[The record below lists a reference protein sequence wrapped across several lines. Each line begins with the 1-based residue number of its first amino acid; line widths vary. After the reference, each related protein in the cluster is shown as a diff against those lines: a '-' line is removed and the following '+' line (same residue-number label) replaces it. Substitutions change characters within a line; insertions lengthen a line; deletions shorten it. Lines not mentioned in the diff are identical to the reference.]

1 MLVVCN
7 SCVPVPPLQSKA
19 IEFLWLD
26 RFWRDNCFQVQ
37 LTLLSVTL
45 PGSLPHLLTIPVQC
59 NLTSPL
65 HAPLQAHSLQPSN
78 LSHDFS
84 SIQPVCAV
92 HPLQPY
98 LCSHPCPHH
107 ILCVPPS
114 HFTQECR
121 HTTRPACMIALSQKL
136 SHFLQDR
143 WHKHDFQP

>member
-37 LTLLSVTL
+37 LTLLSVIL

-65 HAPLQAHSLQPSN
+65 HAPLQAHSLQPVPWLQFHSACVCGPSTAA
-78 LSHDFS
+78 LSLF
-84 SIQPVCAV
+84 P
-92 HPLQPY
+92 PLSPSY
-98 LCSHPCPHH
+98 SLCSSLPFHSGVQTHY
-107 ILCVPPS
+107 S
-114 HFTQECR
+114 
-121 HTTRPACMIALSQKL
+121 ACLHDSPQSETFSLSAGQVA
-136 SHFLQDR
+136 
-143 WHKHDFQP
+143 

>member
-45 PGSLPHLLTIPVQC
+45 PGSLPHLLTI
-59 NLTSPL
+59 LYSAISLPL
-65 HAPLQAHSLQPSN
+65 SVLPCKPTHSN

-121 HTTRPACMIALSQKL
+121 HTTQPACMIALSQKL